1 MLPSSQVNTN
11 PFEIVSRDQSR
22 STTPA
27 PSPSPNGSSPALSQ
41 ENASPPSPPSPP
53 STSGEG
59 QLSAT
64 TSPSADQPP
73 SRTPSRS
80 FSNTFVSSPLNPHS
94 TGPYPSL
101 RPRPLSG
108 SRGNATLSRIASED
122 SQALGSQLAS
132 SQRGSMVLWHLAA
145 LDDQGALPPPPSL
158 SPNNQRGS
166 VVSTAS
172 RDSIWTL
179 SSDSKFPSS
188 TMRGG
193 LVPYAWDPSADDQD
207 DADEEDSLHAPE
219 SVDKPTA
226 LLNPRS
232 ISNIGVLIL
241 LVGFLL
247 GLFIALPV
255 VTYVQNS
262 SHSIFS
268 DETSVSN
275 FNTPQGALHV
285 SSPVDPDT
293 PQSAKTRVGFDGQ
306 QYDLVF
312 SDEFNLDNR
321 SFEPGDDPFWEAVD
335 LWYGET
341 GDVEWYD
348 SSMVYTANGS
358 LHVRIEN
365 VLSNGM
371 SYRSGMLQS
380 WNKFC
385 FSSGYIEVAL
395 TLPGP
400 NEETRG
406 YWPGLWTMG
415 NLGRPGY
422 GATTDG
428 TWPYSYDS
436 CDVGTF
442 PNQTNPDGLGPPA
455 AIYSNASQA
464 KYDNKLSYLSGQKLS
479 ACTCPGEDHPGP
491 SYNIGRGAPEI
502 DVLEAEH
509 NKLGTGGVV
518 SQSAQFAPFSHD
530 YVYANDSTDEWEV
543 FNTNISRPNS
553 YRGSAVQQAVSG
565 LTQLPSD
572 IFEGSGQVF
581 HTFGFEYFANPKS
594 RQDGFITWQMDGQPT
609 IRMGAGA
616 VGPDQGSDGSG
627 VSARLIPEEPMSI
640 VINLG
645 MSPNWQSIDLSTM
658 TFPSEMLVDYVRVYQ
673 RTGQTNIGC
682 DPPDYPTADYINR
695 HYEAYSDPQLLSWT
709 TGPAGANYSFP
720 KNQLYNNG
728 C

>member
-1 MLPSSQVNTN
+1 
-11 PFEIVSRDQSR
+11 
-22 STTPA
+22 
-27 PSPSPNGSSPALSQ
+27 
-41 ENASPPSPPSPP
+41 
-53 STSGEG
+53 
-59 QLSAT
+59 
-64 TSPSADQPP
+64 
-73 SRTPSRS
+73 
-80 FSNTFVSSPLNPHS
+80 
-94 TGPYPSL
+94 
-101 RPRPLSG
+101 
-108 SRGNATLSRIASED
+108 
-122 SQALGSQLAS
+122 
-132 SQRGSMVLWHLAA
+132 MVLWHLAA
-145 LDDQGALPPPPSL
+145 TDDQGTLAPPPAL
-158 SPNNQRGS
+158 SNHRGS
-166 VVSTAS
+166 VMSTPSRDSVWTPS

-207 DADEEDSLHAPE
+207 AADEEDSLHAAD
-219 SVDKPTA
+219 SVDKPIS
-226 LLNPRS
+226 LLNLRS
-232 ISNIGVLIL
+232 VSNIGVLIL
-241 LVGFLL
+241 LIVGLVA
-247 GLFIALPV
+247 LFIVYPV
-255 VTYVQNS
+255 VSYVQDS
-262 SHSIFS
+262 SHAIFI
-268 DETSVSN
+268 DETSGNVV
-275 FNTPQGALHV
+275 NTPQGALHV
-285 SSPVDPDT
+285 SSLVDPDT
-293 PQSAKTRVGFDGQ
+293 PHSAKTRVGFDGQ
-306 QYDLVF
+306 TYNLVF

-321 SFEPGDDPFWEAVD
+321 TFNPGDDPYWEAAD
-335 LWYGET
+335 LWYLQT
-341 GDVEWYD
+341 GDQEWYD
-348 SSMVYTANGS
+348 PRQVYTLDGS

-365 VLSNGM
+365 VPSNGM

-385 FSSGYIEVAL
+385 FTSGYIEVAL

-400 NEETRG
+400 NQETHG
-406 YWPGLWTMG
+406 YWPGVWTMG
-415 NLGRPGY
+415 NLARPGY

-455 AIYSNASQA
+455 ALYSNASQA
-464 KYDNKLSYLSGQKLS
+464 KYNNKLSYLSGQKLS

-491 SYNIGRGAPEI
+491 SYKTGRGAPEI

-530 YVYANDSTDEWEV
+530 YVYANDTSDKWEV
-543 FNTNISRPNS
+543 FNTNISRPNN

-565 LTQLPSD
+565 ITQLPSN
-572 IFEGSGQVF
+572 IYEGSGQVF

-594 RQDGFITWQMDGQPT
+594 RSDGFVTWQMDGQPT
-609 IRMGAGA
+609 VRMGAGA
-616 VGPDQGSDGSG
+616 VGPDQGSNGSG

-673 RTGQTNIGC
+673 RAGQTNIGC

-695 HYEAYSDPQLLSWT
+695 HYEAYSNPQLLSWT